1 VKKRKEGEEKKDG
14 FAISGR
20 GRFLPDN
27 FTARAGERE
36 REREREK
43 FIEASSENKP
53 LHIFN

>member
-1 VKKRKEGEEKKDG
+1 VRQRSGGIRRKPVKKRKEGEEKKDG

-36 REREREK
+36 RERERERN
-43 FIEASSENKP
+43 S
-53 LHIFN
+53 